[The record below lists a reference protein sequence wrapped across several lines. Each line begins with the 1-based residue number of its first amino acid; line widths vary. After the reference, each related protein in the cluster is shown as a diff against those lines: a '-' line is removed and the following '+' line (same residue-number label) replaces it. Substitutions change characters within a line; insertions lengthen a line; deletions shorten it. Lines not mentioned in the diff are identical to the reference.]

1 MTAPASVVDTETC
14 LWRRAAGSVTAA
26 RSLSPAAAAP
36 TVDASTA
43 AAGAAAPR
51 RSGASRPPP
60 ASRAS
65 PRRRGGGGAAAAV
78 AVVGATAAA
87 VAVAA
92 AAATA
97 AVRSVG
103 GGTRGTRRSRRG
115 RVRRP
120 WCVSVGGPPPA
131 LGLLFFLFS
140 FFFLLVRC
148 AVANRRHCAAMRRP
162 WVRRWARQGGPSHR
176 WSRACVRA
184 TAGRP
189 SAGVDP
195 TQGQRGTLVAPPA
208 RCRRRCGSAASDTA
222 ALRRQQRRAGRRCC
236 RCSAAVSGA
245 ASAARRRSGGAVTTT
260 RCRAT
265 RRPRAATGPHRAASS
280 WHSERHASCG
290 RSPGHGTRPTIM
302 IRPYDTHTDAR
313 CARQRGHGSQTALS
327 RRRRP
332 RSDWCGAGGADEK
345 KTRAHFEQKRNEK
358 DTERGRPRAV
368 GLPTSNLCSTKQAS
382 MYINHAHSPTRH
394 ILLLN

>member
-1 MTAPASVVDTETC
+1 MAAG
-14 LWRRAAGSVTAA
+14 RRLRDGGSVTLP
-26 RSLSPAAAAP
+26 RRRRPDRRR
-36 TVDASTA
+36 VDGGGRRG
-43 AAGAAAPR
+43 GAASVGGLPAPAR
-51 RSGASRPPP
+51 IARVTPP
-60 ASRAS
+60 
-65 PRRRGGGGAAAAV
+65 PRRRGCGGGGGGGGGDGGGRGGGGGRRHRRRAQCRRRHARHAPLATRAGAV
-78 AVVGATAAA
+78 AMVSQRGWAAPRLG
-87 VAVAA
+87 VAFF
-92 AAATA
+92 
-97 AVRSVG
+97 S
-103 GGTRGTRRSRRG
+103 
-115 RVRRP
+115 
-120 WCVSVGGPPPA
+120 
-131 LGLLFFLFS
+131 LFFFFLF
-140 FFFLLVRC
+140 VPC
-148 AVANRRHCAAMRRP
+148 AVAHRRHCAAMRRP
-162 WVRRWARQGGPSHR
+162 RVRRWARQGGPSHR

-195 TQGQRGTLVAPPA
+195 TQGQRGTLVALPA

-236 RCSAAVSGA
+236 RRSAAVSGA

-290 RSPGHGTRPTIM
+290 RSPGHGTRPTTM